1 MLVGRRRRFL
11 HRSLPGGVVLE
22 VLAGGG
28 RLLFS
33 GWLHFCACLHLVFS
47 TSSRSRWSLVGGC
60 FAAVLLWRLLYRRRL
75 VESLWVDALPP
86 LYWLVGWMLC
96 HLVCVA
102 DLRTF
107 GDVVSYGRF
116 SCWLALVWPRL
127 GLLGLRGSPPSCFCC
142 WVSVWSLGVLFV
154 FLQFFLYFYSFVILC
169 WSSSVWPHQELSVN
183 CFLLNEIRAQA
194 RSRKKNWSTSCFE
207 LQKHGLHSDC
217 SFLNNQ
223 TALRLIMHKIP
234 LY

>member
-11 HRSLPGGVVLE
+11 RRSLPGGVVLE

-60 FAAVLLWRLLYRRRL
+60 FAAVLLWRMLYHHRRWL
-75 VESLWVDALPP
+75 SLFGRMLCRH
-86 LYWLVGWMLC
+86 YWLVGWMLC

-142 WVSVWSLGVLFV
+142 WVSVWSLGVYLC
-154 FLQFFLYFYSFVILC
+154 FFSFFSIF
-169 WSSSVWPHQELSVN
+169 S
-183 CFLLNEIRAQA
+183 
-194 RSRKKNWSTSCFE
+194 
-207 LQKHGLHSDC
+207 
-217 SFLNNQ
+217 
-223 TALRLIMHKIP
+223 P
-234 LY
+234 L